1 KNKKS
6 VNVAI
11 SGHNFDDMESK
22 IKTAID
28 SMAYL
33 GEDEAR
39 RLLKQPEFEGKEFEG
54 KEFEGKEFEGKE
66 FEGKE
71 FEGKEFEGK
80 FQELD
85 LDDNHYDALNNDEIT
100 AVLKDIEKSAL
111 AYNDKIIPSEVAE
124 FSGSQIKIY
133 LFSTEGLA
141 KSFSKSYYSY
151 AYNAVADSDG
161 HKEVDYWYE
170 NKRSYKELSKPGVV
184 ETIGVK
190 AAERAIK
197 RLGGKKIK
205 SAEMPVVFTTRTASS
220 LLGLLCEAMDGEE
233 IFYKRSFLVNKLGQQ
248 LFQKNISVIDAPII
262 KGSMGGYPFDGEG
275 MNGRNKT
282 LIEKGKLLGYLHNS
296 YSATKL
302 NMDLTGNASRGY
314 SSPPGISV
322 GNFYLE
328 AGQGNLD
335 DLVHGMKNGLLVE
348 DLFTSGMNPV
358 TGDLSFGCSGILV
371 ENGVA
376 TAPVKEITL
385 AGNVLDIFNNICEIA
400 DDNDFRKSITSP
412 SFMVSKLAVSGY

>member
-1 KNKKS
+1 KS

-54 KEFEGKEFEGKE
+54 KEFEGK
-66 FEGKE
+66 
-71 FEGKEFEGK
+71 

-100 AVLKDIEKSAL
+100 AILKDIEKSAL
-111 AYNDKIIPSEVAE
+111 AYNDMIIPSEVAE
-124 FSGSQIKIY
+124 FSGSQIKVY

-151 AYNAVADSDG
+151 AYNAVADNDG

-184 ETIGVK
+184 ETIGVN

-205 SAEMPVVFTTRTASS
+205 SAEMPVVFTTRT
-220 LLGLLCEAMDGEE
+220 
-233 IFYKRSFLVNKLGQQ
+233 
-248 LFQKNISVIDAPII
+248 
-262 KGSMGGYPFDGEG
+262 
-275 MNGRNKT
+275 
-282 LIEKGKLLGYLHNS
+282 
-296 YSATKL
+296 
-302 NMDLTGNASRGY
+302 
-314 SSPPGISV
+314 
-322 GNFYLE
+322 
-328 AGQGNLD
+328 
-335 DLVHGMKNGLLVE
+335 
-348 DLFTSGMNPV
+348 
-358 TGDLSFGCSGILV
+358 
-371 ENGVA
+371 
-376 TAPVKEITL
+376 
-385 AGNVLDIFNNICEIA
+385 
-400 DDNDFRKSITSP
+400 
-412 SFMVSKLAVSGY
+412 